1 MNNYLDLSILEIHN
15 LLKEK
20 KIKPLDLVMEAFERI
35 EEKKELNV
43 FIKLC
48 KEEAIKKA
56 KELEEKDVDNIL
68 FGIPVAIKDNIS
80 TKDIRT
86 TCASKMLENYIPL
99 YNATVID
106 KINEK
111 NMIII
116 GKTRH
121 FHKHFYS

>member
-43 FIKLC
+43 FITLC

-56 KELEEKDVDNIL
+56 KELEKQIWMNLLWGLLVVRVIL
-68 FGIPVAIKDNIS
+68 D
-80 TKDIRT
+80 
-86 TCASKMLENYIPL
+86 LL
-99 YNATVID
+99 
-106 KINEK
+106 
-111 NMIII
+111 
-116 GKTRH
+116 
-121 FHKHFYS
+121 